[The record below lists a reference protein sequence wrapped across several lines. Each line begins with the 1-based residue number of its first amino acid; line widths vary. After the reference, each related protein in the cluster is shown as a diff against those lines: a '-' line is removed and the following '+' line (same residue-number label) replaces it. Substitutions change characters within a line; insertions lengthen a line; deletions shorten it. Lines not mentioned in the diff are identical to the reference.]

1 MQIQIKHLNNVQ
13 HNHNNQLSVRKLTM
27 ISVNPPLTH
36 QLHSKHRTRLTISI
50 NARLTHLS
58 PIPTQQTKL
67 TNKET
72 KHNRRKLTSSN
83 PPPAKSTSLNENLL
97 FSQPHSALSINSH
110 QSNSTSNAPISVIKH
125 TLHYHRTSNSAITC
139 TRMPT
144 QLNAETPA
152 TSKIRLKQQKLRT
165 TPTPS
170 SIKIIAPQPYPPLN
184 SLNTLS
190 CILFS
195 RQNFQYVMDNP
206 PPRQLANPPQSPV
219 TISHNPKWFTN
230 QENKYPLSMCISNP
244 ATALIIP
251 ASKGVFH
258 DTYWLTNPPYPPTTQ
273 HEPNNPT
280 KTKSNHYIRSQTNT
294 PPTNYKKQTPLYARK
309 YRTLCKY
316 KSTGKKPHGLN
327 HHSKYT
333 CKKKLT
339 LQRTINEHNT
349 MPKYRLPKQSKHI
362 HNQPKISSTDK
373 SGMRTHHN
381 SSTHSLPL
389 SANHFTLRAAPT
401 QNPST
406 PEITANTYQKHHLR
420 NHSKQQAYNLLPHS
434 NTHYCTQSSR
444 KPLPKIMFEQ
454 PAYQS
459 TPSQPKTQHLNMG
472 LHTPTLK
479 NLAKCTPAV
488 HQDTVNLRN
497 HLYSLEGLSH
507 HQSVGNCIVLRSI
520 IKTPRYVIKSNVQ
533 PKNPGTPKSLSKL
546 NASHPLSTST
556 QTCNNKLASHNKS
569 KWQLHPTQQNNVEST
584 HTCTSTQNHKHLQ
597 VRVNA
602 CHIGAPKRLST
613 KCKLTAKQLIL
624 YYSFIATMAS
634 FTHTKTKSPPYGR
647 LKAIRTSVPRGLI
660 SFQEILKLQTV
671 QSYLDHLTP
680 PTPTSKPQARRK
692 ANILLQNPETSKQ
705 VQSKPQPKRQKAVER
720 SVNIHN
726 RKHSKLRT
734 NRNHSNDSVSN
745 QQSLPK
751 ISQLKPTPH
760 PKISRNCKPQ
770 ANISV
775 RLESACIT
783 AHSQQATNPSSK
795 TRRIVSFPNQP
806 LQPPHKIPNLITT
819 NPLITT

>member
-1 MQIQIKHLNNVQ
+1 MQIKHLNNVQ

-294 PPTNYKKQTPLYARK
+294 PTVTIQTHTNYKKQTPLYARK

-339 LQRTINEHNT
+339 LQPQNFLYRQIWHAHPPQLFNT
-349 MPKYRLPKQSKHI
+349 QSTSQCKSFHI
-362 HNQPKISSTDK
+362 TRCPQPKI
-373 SGMRTHHN
+373 
-381 SSTHSLPL
+381 
-389 SANHFTLRAAPT
+389 
-401 QNPST
+401 PST

-520 IKTPRYVIKSNVQ
+520 IKTPRYVIKSNPRINYPNLQQQASLAQQKQVAT
-533 PKNPGTPKSLSKL
+533 PPNPTKQRGIY
-546 NASHPLSTST
+546 SHRINTFNSSRSCP
-556 QTCNNKLASHNKS
+556 N
-569 KWQLHPTQQNNVEST
+569 EY
-584 HTCTSTQNHKHLQ
+584 TQNHKHLQ